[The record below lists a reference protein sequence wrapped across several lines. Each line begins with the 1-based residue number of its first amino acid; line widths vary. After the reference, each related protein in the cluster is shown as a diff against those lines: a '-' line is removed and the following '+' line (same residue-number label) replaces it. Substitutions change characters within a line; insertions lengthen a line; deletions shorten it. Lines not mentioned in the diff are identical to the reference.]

1 MAGGSA
7 ADGAATEQFGGD
19 EFDRP
24 PMPLPVQQ
32 VFGLGQQTAFQPL
45 GVPLPGPLHSQSP
58 HILLV
63 AGGRVPGVVAGVL
76 GFRRDTAQ
84 GDEDFPLQPIFRGS
98 NSSLLEFAPAQLF
111 LLGQHADPLHVPAQ
125 RQGHDCMAGFV
136 IRGGFI
142 AAWFHPTVL
151 AGGRALSNLG
161 RTLVPAEPFPEKE
174 KDDLPFPRRFRMER
188 LMRTA
193 IRLILAVVPLC
204 FPGVAFGTETPVTA
218 VVESS
223 LPTAPEQIRQFA
235 FDGNPDSFFASKKN
249 PGKEDHFTLT
259 FDKPVAVQ
267 SLTVVTGR
275 PKGEDKLNAG
285 TLEVSTD
292 GKAFTPLATFK
303 DGTARGEPKGQM
315 LKAVRIR
322 FTEDVGHP
330 LVIREITVV
339 SEPKVAIFTHPIEFL
354 VDVSDAPEMKE
365 WAEKVARVCER
376 QYPLICEELKSPGYK
391 PPHWVT
397 MTLRNDYRGVAA
409 TGGGRI
415 TGSVKFFKDHPDD
428 IGAMVHE
435 TVHVVQ
441 RYRTRG
447 NPGWLVEGV
456 ADYYR
461 FFKYEPGKIGR
472 INPDRARYNG
482 SYRTTAAFL
491 AYVTDKHDKEIVRKL
506 NQAMRE
512 GKYKE
517 ELFKEYTGKT
527 VQELDTEWRATLKK

>member
-1 MAGGSA
+1 MR
-7 ADGAATEQFGGD
+7 TVLRF
-19 EFDRP
+19 
-24 PMPLPVQQ
+24 
-32 VFGLGQQTAFQPL
+32 
-45 GVPLPGPLHSQSP
+45 
-58 HILLV
+58 LLV
-63 AGGRVPGVVAGVL
+63 VL
-76 GFRRDTAQ
+76 
-84 GDEDFPLQPIFRGS
+84 PL
-98 NSSLLEFAPAQLF
+98 SL
-111 LLGQHADPLHVPAQ
+111 
-125 RQGHDCMAGFV
+125 
-136 IRGGFI
+136 
-142 AAWFHPTVL
+142 
-151 AGGRALSNLG
+151 
-161 RTLVPAEPFPEKE
+161 
-174 KDDLPFPRRFRMER
+174 
-188 LMRTA
+188 
-193 IRLILAVVPLC
+193 
-204 FPGVAFGTETPVTA
+204 PGVASATESPVTA

-235 FDGNPDSFFASKKN
+235 FDGDPDTFFASKKN

-259 FDKPVAVQ
+259 FDKAVAVR
-267 SLTVVTGR
+267 SISVATGR
-275 PKGEDKLNAG
+275 PKGEDTLNAG
-285 TLEVSTD
+285 ALEMSTD
-292 GKAFTPLATFK
+292 GKDFKPLATFK

-315 LKAVRIR
+315 LKAVRVRI
-322 FTEDVGHP
+322 TEEMGHP
-330 LVIREITVV
+330 LVIREITIA
-339 SEPKVAIFTHPIEFL
+339 SEPAVVVFKHPIEFQ
-354 VDVSDAPEMKE
+354 VDVSDAPDMKE

-376 QYPLICEELKSPGYK
+376 QFPLICEELKSPGYK
-391 PPHWVT
+391 PTYWVT
-397 MTLRNDYRGVAA
+397 MTLKNDYNGVAA

-415 TGSVKFFKDHPDD
+415 TGSVKFFKAHPDD

-441 RYRTRG
+441 RYRGRG

-491 AYVTDKHDKEIVRKL
+491 AYVTDKYDKEIVRKL